1 MDRLE
6 EYRALCA
13 QLEETPPALEYTL
26 TRAKV
31 KNRRRNLKRFLGIP
45 AASLA
50 GVFTAFVLLVNLS
63 LPVALA
69 CAHVPALLPLLQAV
83 AFSPSLKAAIQHN
96 YAQYI
101 GQSQTVDGITL
112 DLSYLILDNAQLTLL
127 VEADGP
133 YDTYQLLAEF
143 QTLDGEKLPLSS
155 ISGDFPGGS
164 LEEAISAYP
173 VSDDFLFPDTIR
185 IVCKVKGFHRSDGPG
200 HSTDWDTL
208 PEFIFTVPLDT
219 SVLNDHRTE
228 GETGWMEVDGQ
239 RLRFTVESWP
249 TQSRLIVEEH
259 PDNTAKLQTL
269 DFYLEDE
276 TGQTYQ
282 PSLGLSAM
290 GTSFLFDTTYFDRP
304 KSLTVHLT
312 GSTWLD
318 PAREYIPVDLETGE
332 VLGTLPDGVTLSL
345 HRRSDTTIAVAL
357 IAPKP
362 KDWSETNLTFY
373 NISSYRYRTPDGVVH
388 DVTGGWSNYHAERL
402 WPNTE
407 DEIFIPETHFVEE
420 FSLTGCPYDTVELGF
435 YYTWRSE
442 YATPLSF
449 PLSAP

>member
-6 EYRALCA
+6 EYRALCT

-26 TRAKV
+26 TRAKA

-173 VSDDFLFPDTIR
+173 VSDDFLFPESSCFQLKLRLVSITCLHLLFLRTIR
-185 IVCKVKGFHRSDGPG
+185 TKHEIFLRKTKFQRQLCLYEVSEMKLSNNEIFATFHLLHRIQMIAITTRSSIKVK
-200 HSTDWDTL
+200 L
-208 PEFIFTVPLDT
+208 PPAFSCFLLIFLHMVFFLLPYYSL
-219 SVLNDHRTE
+219 
-228 GETGWMEVDGQ
+228 
-239 RLRFTVESWP
+239 
-249 TQSRLIVEEH
+249 LIRM
-259 PDNTAKLQTL
+259 L
-269 DFYLEDE
+269 
-276 TGQTYQ
+276 
-282 PSLGLSAM
+282 
-290 GTSFLFDTTYFDRP
+290 
-304 KSLTVHLT
+304 
-312 GSTWLD
+312 
-318 PAREYIPVDLETGE
+318 
-332 VLGTLPDGVTLSL
+332 
-345 HRRSDTTIAVAL
+345 
-357 IAPKP
+357 
-362 KDWSETNLTFY
+362 
-373 NISSYRYRTPDGVVH
+373 
-388 DVTGGWSNYHAERL
+388 
-402 WPNTE
+402 
-407 DEIFIPETHFVEE
+407 
-420 FSLTGCPYDTVELGF
+420 
-435 YYTWRSE
+435 
-442 YATPLSF
+442 
-449 PLSAP
+449 